1 MSINNPRGTERI
13 HVVGDNSVENICHI
27 RDDTPD
33 PSPRLAVL
41 FSEIMGSCSSCCG
54 GGRRPQKG
62 EREPLLPKVTEYVP
76 PKSVWDKSADALGAL
91 AAGKMPTQRQ
101 LDSALSALL
110 SSDLLKVSNTASG
123 ALSAHGQALVLDIR
137 KIVEAIARI
146 GLEKNSDDLIQD
158 IIWQYR
164 LMSSA
169 PIQVD
174 ANWHNQSKLD
184 INLNGAAGHLG
195 EIPTIDQSELTDD
208 SLAFAASLRTL
219 LSLVLTS
226 SGFRLLI
233 SDILITT
240 RQMLADTASDV
251 AAVAAYVET
260 RAENIEQTIRPGEG
274 EGDREITVEDAAKQ
288 VEKIDD
294 AVKED
299 LEKARKEAELKK
311 HVIEE
316 RLSEE
321 SPDRIKQTIMERV
334 EAIVQQAQNDPAYR
348 SALRT
353 IVVISEKYADVTA
366 QAAHSTV
373 AAAQSAVA
381 DSTVEPSASVDPVIE
396 SDPHL
401 KKLLQDACTLLE
413 RFAGGYSL
421 SPMANSMK
429 QFLHHL
435 SIDETSGVS
444 DLLRDARKWLNKAL
458 ETPGWLTTHDARKE
472 LDQLY
477 DRTKGILDSTPP
489 WRADL
494 QRTSAEASELSDHL
508 KRDAATQQLLGA
520 FEALGTHTRA
530 FGAQSVRSIGLRQ
543 MRAELWRDA
552 IGWLLPRILAIL
564 KAVPLPR
571 VELKSDALDAVV
583 DDVTFRAPSFMPDH
597 VRVENWSEV
606 RVRGSDAAAEVNN
619 GGGRDWVVEGDSMV
633 RLHIDGLRIT
643 ANDIAYFFHLKTA
656 LLGYRDNGLLS
667 VDVGHESAVGQ
678 GVNLDVALETDLD
691 PSAHAAIVP
700 ESDDPPPSFF
710 RVKSA
715 TVDVPGLDFTLS
727 RTHHWILNALI
738 QPFLGPIVRTGMRM
752 ALSQSVKGGLQALDR
767 KLGEVY
773 AQAKANSSSS
783 QEHRNSNEA
792 EPGFW
797 DWWNA
802 LLKGQGTTFHEDSD
816 EEGSIDEDGQLEPQ
830 TETQVTMKGVIRT
843 THQPATDT
851 QAESETVLAV
861 GVGEQI
867 LPGLGGPENGSNVPE
882 IAERARDAIDDVQ
895 NIAEDATNR
904 VAEVENDARAAAGDA
919 RDKAAR
925 AAERMEERRDAE
937 RRRKGWK
944 TKAFDL

>member
-1 MSINNPRGTERI
+1 
-13 HVVGDNSVENICHI
+13 
-27 RDDTPD
+27 
-33 PSPRLAVL
+33 
-41 FSEIMGSCSSCCG
+41 
-54 GGRRPQKG
+54 
-62 EREPLLPKVTEYVP
+62 
-76 PKSVWDKSADALGAL
+76 
-91 AAGKMPTQRQ
+91 MPTQRQ

-123 ALSAHGQALVLDIR
+123 VLSAHGHTLVLDIR
-137 KIVEAIARI
+137 NIVQAIARI
-146 GLEKNSDDLIQD
+146 GLEKNSGDLVQD
-158 IIWQYR
+158 IIWQYQS
-164 LMSSA
+164 MSSV

-184 INLNGAAGHLG
+184 INVDAAADHLD

-219 LSLVLTS
+219 LSLIFTS
-226 SGFRLLI
+226 SGFRLVI

-240 RQMLADTASDV
+240 RQILADTASDV

-260 RAENIEQTIRPGEG
+260 RAENIEQVIRPGEE
-274 EGDREITVEDAAKQ
+274 EGGKEITVEDVAKQ
-288 VEKIDD
+288 AEKIDET
-294 AVKED
+294 VRED
-299 LEKARKEAELKK
+299 LKKARTEAELKK

-321 SPDRIKQTIMERV
+321 SPDRVKQTVMERV

-353 IVVISEKYADVTA
+353 IVMISEKYAKFTA
-366 QAAHSTV
+366 QAAHSV
-373 AAAQSAVA
+373 VEAAQSAVE
-381 DSTVEPSASVDPVIE
+381 DSTVEPSASVNPVIE

-401 KKLLQDACTLLE
+401 KKLLENICTLVE

-421 SPMANSMK
+421 SPMADSMK

-435 SIDETSGVS
+435 SNDETSGVS

-458 ETPGWLTTHDARKE
+458 ESPGWLTTRAARKD
-472 LDQLY
+472 LDELY
-477 DRTKGILDSTPP
+477 DRTKSILDSKPP

-520 FEALGTHTRA
+520 FDALGAHTRA
-530 FGAQSVRSIGLRQ
+530 FGAQSVRSVGWRQ
-543 MRAELWRDA
+543 IRAELWRDA
-552 IGWLLPRILAIL
+552 IGWLLPRVLAIL

-583 DDVTFRAPSFMPDH
+583 DDVTFRAPSFVPDH

-606 RVRGSDAAAEVNN
+606 RIRGSDATAEDNS
-619 GGGRDWVVEGDSMV
+619 GRGRDWVVEGDSMI
-633 RLHIDGLRIT
+633 RLHVDGLRIT
-643 ANDIAYFFHLKTA
+643 ANEIAYFFHLKTA

-678 GVNLDVALETDLD
+678 GMNLDVALETDLD
-691 PSAHAAIVP
+691 PSAHAAVVP

-727 RTHHWILNALI
+727 RTHHWILNALV
-738 QPFLGPIVRTGMRM
+738 QPFLGPVVRTGMRM
-752 ALSQSVKGGLQALDR
+752 ALSQSVVGGLQALDR

-783 QEHRNSNEA
+783 QTRADNTQV

-802 LLKGQGTTFHEDSD
+802 LLKGHQTNLREDADDESD
-816 EEGSIDEDGQLEPQ
+816 EEGSDDGDPQLEPQ

-851 QAESETVLAV
+851 QPESETVLAV
-861 GVGEQI
+861 GVAEQI

-895 NIAEDATNR
+895 NVAEDATHR
-904 VAEVENDARAAAGDA
+904 VAEVENDVKEAAGDT
-919 RDKAAR
+919 RNKAAM

-937 RRRKGWK
+937 RRKKGWK
-944 TKAFDL
+944 SKAFDL

>member
-1 MSINNPRGTERI
+1 
-13 HVVGDNSVENICHI
+13 
-27 RDDTPD
+27 
-33 PSPRLAVL
+33 
-41 FSEIMGSCSSCCG
+41 MGSCSSCCG

-101 LDSALSALL
+101 LDSAEWCSQCPWA
-110 SSDLLKVSNTASG
+110 
-123 ALSAHGQALVLDIR
+123 ALVLDIR

-184 INLNGAAGHLG
+184 INLNGAGTRPPWRNPHNR
-195 EIPTIDQSELTDD
+195 SVRVTDD

-240 RQMLADTASDV
+240 RQMLADTASD
-251 AAVAAYVET
+251 
-260 RAENIEQTIRPGEG
+260 TIRPGEG

-353 IVVISEKYADVTA
+353 IVVISEKYANVTA

-520 FEALGTHTRA
+520 FDALGTHTRA

-552 IGWLLPRILAIL
+552 MGWLLPRILAIL

-606 RVRGSDAAAEVNN
+606 RVRGSDAAAEDNN

-738 QPFLGPIVRTGMRM
+738 QPFLGPIVRTGMR
-752 ALSQSVKGGLQALDR
+752 
-767 KLGEVY
+767 EVY

-816 EEGSIDEDGQLEPQ
+816 EEDQSTKTGNSSHKP
-830 TETQVTMKGVIRT
+830 K
-843 THQPATDT
+843 H
-851 QAESETVLAV
+851 
-861 GVGEQI
+861 
-867 LPGLGGPENGSNVPE
+867 NNVPE